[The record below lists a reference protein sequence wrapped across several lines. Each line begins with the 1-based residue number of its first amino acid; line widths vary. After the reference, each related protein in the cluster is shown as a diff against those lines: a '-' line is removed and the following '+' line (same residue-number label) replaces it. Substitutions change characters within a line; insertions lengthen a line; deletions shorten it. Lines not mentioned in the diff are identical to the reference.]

1 MIKISNPIGQFTDEF
16 VELGQDTAKKFVSD
30 VVKGIPRA
38 AKTQITGKPIQDTSN
53 VPQSGDKKADR
64 VVDDKVSPVTGKPV
78 PSQKILTELVQA
90 TNQLSLAKLKK
101 TREEL
106 AKIRLKVSVPD
117 SAKASA
123 GEAGPELPAEKKK
136 SVDDIVQQ
144 TLKNA
149 GSTGE
154 FKAGAG

>member
-1 MIKISNPIGQFTDEF
+1 MIKIGNPIGQFTDEF

-30 VVKGIPRA
+30 VVKGVPKA
-38 AKTQITGKPIQDTSN
+38 AKAQITGKPSQDGNNTL
-53 VPQSGDKKADR
+53 QSGDRKSDK
-64 VVDDKVSPVTGKPV
+64 VIDDKVSPVTGKPV
-78 PSQKILTELVQA
+78 PSQKVLTQLVQA
-90 TNQLSLAKLKK
+90 TNQLQMAKLKK
-101 TREEL
+101 LREDLE
-106 AKIRLKVSVPD
+106 KQRLKTNVPD

-123 GEAGPELPAEKKK
+123 GEAGPELPPEKKK